1 MKNEKRVFAWFGT
14 KQSVEE
20 IKILQSFFEK
30 DVEMNIF
37 MLPQKE
43 YKDTVIQINST
54 YIHQYALHS
63 DNMRIDEI
71 LRDMIALH
79 ADTYILSPTTYTEDV
94 KSVLLQYGCHIEIM
108 NP

>member
-1 MKNEKRVFAWFGT
+1 MNTEKRVFAWFGA

-20 IKILQSFFEK
+20 IKILQSLFEK
-30 DVEMNIF
+30 DIEMNIF

-54 YIHQYALHS
+54 YIHQYAIHG
-63 DNMRIDEI
+63 DNMRMDEI

-79 ADTYILSPTTYTEDV
+79 ADTYILSPTTYTEEV
-94 KSVLLQYGCHIEIM
+94 KHILQQYGFHIEIM
-108 NP
+108 KA